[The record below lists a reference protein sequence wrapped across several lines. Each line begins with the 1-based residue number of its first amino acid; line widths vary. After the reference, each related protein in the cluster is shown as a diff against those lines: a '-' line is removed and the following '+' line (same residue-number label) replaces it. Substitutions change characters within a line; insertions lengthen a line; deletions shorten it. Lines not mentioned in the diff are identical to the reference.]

1 MLGSRSHPPKN
12 RPGLGMRSVVSVVGE
27 ESGTA
32 QDLDSLLAKAEC
44 VPEYLQPAL
53 YYLQRKQRKG

>member
-12 RPGLGMRSVVSVVGE
+12 RLSLGMRSVVSVVGE

-44 VPEYLQPAL
+44 VPEYLQQAL
-53 YYLQRKQRKG
+53 YYLQSKQRKD

>member
-1 MLGSRSHPPKN
+1 
-12 RPGLGMRSVVSVVGE
+12 MRSVVSVVGE

-44 VPEYLQPAL
+44 VPEYLQQAL
-53 YYLQRKQRKG
+53 YYLQRKH